1 MGTIKL
7 CLGNSYWKGTLS
19 EIVRWVTGPVYNDM
33 MKQRKQAAIKYLEG
47 AGLKV

>member
-1 MGTIKL
+1 MEAIKIY
-7 CLGNSYWKGTLS
+7 LGNSYWKGTLA
-19 EIVRWVTGPVYNDM
+19 EIVRWATGPAYNDM